1 VCSEGKEGV
10 PLTLKLTV
18 VNVDDCQPI
27 YNASI
32 SLWHC
37 DALGMYSHY
46 TAAGAGGLSDSSPAK
61 DNTTFL
67 RGIQFTDADG
77 LATFLTIFPGHYV
90 SRDTHIHL
98 KVHINGTTVHT
109 GQLFFNESLNDAVNA
124 LSPYNTNP
132 DTRTQL
138 DEDSIYTGTE
148 NASYG
153 LLSDVQFVDEAG
165 SYSGGLVAA
174 LALGVS
180 TSSSASP
187 SPSPTGTG
195 QGNSETSCGSRL
207 AVSLPLVTS
216 VIL

>member
-1 VCSEGKEGV
+1 MSRCVARSEGKEGV

-18 VNVDDCQPI
+18 VSVDDCEPI

-37 DALGMYSHY
+37 DALGMYSDH
-46 TAAGAGGLSDSSPAK
+46 TAAGAGGLSNPSPAK

-67 RGIQFTDADG
+67 RGIQFTDTDG

-138 DEDSIYTGTE
+138 DEDSVYTGTE

-153 LLSDVQFVDEAG
+153 LLSDVQFVDEAE

-187 SPSPTGTG
+187 SPSPTGT
-195 QGNSETSCGSRL
+195 SDVSCGSRL
-207 AVSLPLVTS
+207 AGPLPLA
-216 VIL
+216 IL